1 MTTTVRRR
9 LSGVASAVSAAALL
23 LAACE
28 SEPPA
33 QSADGGGI
41 DLAHIH
47 GLGVN
52 PANGELYAGSH
63 HGVFRVSG
71 EDEPEQVAG
80 RTQDFMGLAIVGPD
94 HFLASGHPGPDDA
107 DQPPHLGLIES
118 TDGAETWQTRSL
130 SGEVDFH
137 ALEAKHEQVY
147 GYDSQ
152 TGQLMVSTDEKI
164 WDRRAQLPLAD
175 IAVSPDDPDI
185 LLATT
190 QQGPARSTDGGRTFS
205 PINGA
210 PMLALLDWPDAKR
223 LIGVAPDGSVHTSR
237 DGGKSWEKVGTVPG
251 QPAAMTTHGTSDVY
265 VATDAG
271 IHRSTDGGKTFEE
284 FQKLS

>member
-1 MTTTVRRR
+1 MRRS
-9 LSGVASAVSAAALL
+9 LLLLPALALL
-23 LAACE
+23 ASCQGGAPDQAAD
-28 SEPPA
+28 SQP
-33 QSADGGGI
+33 G
-41 DLAHIH
+41 LAHIH

-52 PANGELYAGSH
+52 PADGALYVGSH

-71 EDEPEQVAG
+71 KGEPEQVAG
-80 RTQDFMGLAIVGPD
+80 RTQDFMGFTVVGSD

-118 TDGAETWQTRSL
+118 TDGGRTWHTRSL

-152 TGQLMVSTDEKI
+152 TGQVMASKDGES
-164 WDRRAQLPLAD
+164 WSRRAQLPLAD
-175 IAVSPDDPDI
+175 IAVSPDDPDV

-190 QQGPARSTDGGRTFS
+190 EQGPARSDDGGRAFR
-205 PINGA
+205 PIKGA
-210 PMLALLDWPDAKR
+210 PVLVLLDWPAIMR
-223 LIGVAPDGSVHTSR
+223 LVGVAPDGSVHTSR
-237 DGGKSWEKVGTVPG
+237 DGGKSWARSGTVPG
-251 QPAAMTTHGTSDVY
+251 RPAAMTTHGTSDVY
-265 VATDAG
+265 VATEAA